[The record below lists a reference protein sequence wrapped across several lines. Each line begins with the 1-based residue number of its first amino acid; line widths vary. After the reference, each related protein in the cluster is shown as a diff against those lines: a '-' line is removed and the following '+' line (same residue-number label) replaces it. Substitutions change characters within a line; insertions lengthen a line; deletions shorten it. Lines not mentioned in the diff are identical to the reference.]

1 MRFLLRN
8 ELEKQN
14 VKGNWEHI
22 TSQIGMFSFTGLT
35 EKQCKILIEK
45 SHVYLLKSGRISMV
59 FILFFKSFQ
68 ILMFNF
74 RLGSIEKM

>member
-1 MRFLLRN
+1 MRFLLRD

-35 EKQCKILIEK
+35 EKQCQILIEK
-45 SHVYLLKSGRISMV
+45 NHVYLLKSGRISIV
-59 FILFFKSFQ
+59 FFFIFKG
-68 ILMFNF
+68 LL
-74 RLGSIEKM
+74 RL